1 MGGCVHVTTLD
12 RRRFLKTG
20 LALGAGMLGAPAIL
34 RHRFAF
40 ADESVEISTRAIDL
54 VTGRL
59 VIDMLGL
66 LTMDWPKL
74 FGWQR
79 EAGSFSERDFRE
91 LESTG
96 VNVFHPAVETNHP
109 DAYTAARRW
118 LRGWDRL
125 LTGEPCFLRRI
136 ETFSDLVRA
145 PRQGKIGVLLGLQNS
160 NHFRTPEDVERFFR
174 LGQRVSQLTYN
185 GYNRL
190 GGGNAVRDRGLTDF
204 GAEVVAE
211 MNRLGMIVDVSHC
224 GPRTTLDALRSS
236 RKPVLVTHSNCKALA
251 PHSPRNKSDREIRLL
266 AAAGGVMGITLV
278 RGFVGRG
285 SPTLEDVLDHFDHV
299 ARLVGIE
306 HVGLGTDVA
315 QDALDPETG
324 RPLPYY
330 SIRGV
335 DLSKRVFQLTEGLIR
350 RGYTDR
356 HIELVLGGNFV
367 RALGEIW
374 SEQSWKPLADD
385 ARSGKRDPFCPA
397 PRYPL
402 GDSP

>member
-1 MGGCVHVTTLD
+1 MTTLD
-12 RRRFLKTG
+12 RRRLLKVG
-20 LALGAGMLGAPAIL
+20 LALGAAVGAGDLGFPAIL
-34 RHRFAF
+34 RRRFAF
-40 ADESVEISTRAIDL
+40 ADESAEISTRALDL

-79 EAGSFSERDFRE
+79 EPGSFGEEDFRE

-96 VNVFHPAVETNHP
+96 VNIFHPAVETNHP
-109 DAYTAARRW
+109 DPYAAARRW
-118 LRGWDRL
+118 LHGWNTL
-125 LTGEPCFLRRI
+125 LTHEPCFLRRI

-145 PRQGKIGVLLGLQNS
+145 PRRGEIGVLLGFQNS
-160 NHFRTPEDVERFFR
+160 NHFRTPEDIEHFFR

-185 GYNRL
+185 GGNRL

-224 GPRTTLDALRSS
+224 GPRTTLDALRTS

-251 PHSPRNKSDREIRLL
+251 PHSSRNKSDREIRLL
-266 AAAGGVMGITLV
+266 AATGGVMGITLV

-285 SPTLEDVLDHFDHV
+285 APTLDDVLDHFEHV
-299 ARLVGIE
+299 ADLVGIE
-306 HVGLGTDVA
+306 HVGLGTDVS
-315 QDALDPETG
+315 QDALDPATG

-330 SIRGV
+330 AIRGL
-335 DLSKRVFQLTEGLIR
+335 DLTKRVFQLTEGLIR
-350 RGYTDR
+350 RGHTDR
-356 HIELVLGGNFV
+356 HIELVLGGNFL

-374 SEQSWKPLADD
+374 SGQSWEPLADD
-385 ARSGKRDPFCPA
+385 ARFGERDPFCPA

-402 GDSP
+402 GDPP